1 MASVA
6 SVASVANTTNPANTT
21 QKVNNGIGSKALGFF
36 KSGMNSVKKAT
47 HNAAQRIANATKNVA
62 GEAIAKAANMTKKVG
77 KAAINKGRAVASK
90 TAKKAMN
97 VGQGVAKRAIKTAEW
112 TPAGFVAG
120 QVIRRSGALNAAK
133 AQANSLMTKAQAKS
147 NELQQQI
154 QKIQPPVKGGRRRTH
169 RRKTRRRRLTKKM

>member
-1 MASVA
+1 
-6 SVASVANTTNPANTT
+6 
-21 QKVNNGIGSKALGFF
+21 
-36 KSGMNSVKKAT
+36 
-47 HNAAQRIANATKNVA
+47 
-62 GEAIAKAANMTKKVG
+62 MTK
-77 KAAINKGRAVASK
+77 RFASN

-97 VGQGVAKRAIKTAEW
+97 VGKGAATRAASVGQGVAKRAIKTAEW

-133 AQANSLMTKAQAKS
+133 AHANSLMTKAQAKS